1 MVPFLNKFGIEKG
14 SGLSPFAVSIDS
26 PHALG
31 ELVKEYFKKP
41 TPERQ
46 GCSNGT
52 VDEDDK
58 EMEEVYDD
66 GPSIGNGAYNTAG
79 VVKNHFHK
87 IRNSEVD
94 TNLNATENNAVEEDT
109 VNENTQES
117 SKGVNS
123 EISVDNGVDG
133 SVEFDQFKELLI
145 CDSLDEVNVC
155 ALKLMELLSLVK
167 LDKGATAY

>member
-1 MVPFLNKFGIEKG
+1 M
-14 SGLSPFAVSIDS
+14 A
-26 PHALG
+26 
-31 ELVKEYFKKP
+31 
-41 TPERQ
+41 
-46 GCSNGT
+46 

-58 EMEEVYDD
+58 EVEEVDDD
-66 GPSIGNGAYNTAG
+66 GPSVHNGEYNTSS

-123 EISVDNGVDG
+123 DTSVDICVDS
-133 SVEFDQFKELLI
+133 SVAYDQFKELLI
-145 CDSLDEVNVC
+145 CDYLDEVNLC
-155 ALKLMELLSLVK
+155 ALKLMKLLSLGK
-167 LDKGATAY
+167 MDKGATSSAEK